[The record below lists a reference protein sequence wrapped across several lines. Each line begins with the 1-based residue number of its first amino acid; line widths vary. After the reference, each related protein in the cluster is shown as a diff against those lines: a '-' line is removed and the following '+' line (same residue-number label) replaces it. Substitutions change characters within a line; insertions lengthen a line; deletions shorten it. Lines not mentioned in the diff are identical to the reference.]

1 MDQPNSLMTSLQERL
16 SLLSNERWTSA
27 RKGPTGTM
35 DETGFVL
42 KLSLE
47 FSLWEVAKA
56 PLAGAGVIC
65 FGVFWHVALSA
76 MQAELIR
83 TNY

>member
-1 MDQPNSLMTSLQERL
+1 MTSLQERL

-27 RKGPTGTM
+27 RKGPTGKI
-35 DETGFVL
+35 DEGDFFL

-56 PLAGAGVIC
+56 PLAGAGAIC
-65 FGVFWHVALSA
+65 FGIFWHVALSA
-76 MQAELIR
+76 MQVELIR
-83 TNY
+83 TTY